1 MQVKRYEVSSINEAM
16 TKIKEDMGPDAII
29 LSTKKI
35 INGAGESALEVIA
48 ARDEKVVPPMKH
60 AVEVLSSESTS
71 LTEGRDDFYKFI
83 REEIGEVKEILR
95 AAQREKSVREE
106 LEELKETMDK
116 FFDLL
121 GARKRRSNP
130 DVNRR
135 VYYQLLSCGFSRA
148 SACSIMEELCAQ
160 ISSQE
165 QLTED
170 DVLQIVRQ
178 FVIKSMPAN
187 NTSGEEKRI
196 KAYVGATGV
205 GKTTTLA
212 KLAARY
218 SLMKKMNVGLITLD
232 TFRIAAIEQLR
243 TYAKIMGIRM
253 EVASTKETFQKSLQ
267 LLSDKDIVLIDTP
280 GRSCVDEGYL
290 GLMDNMLQNGDIETN
305 LLISST
311 ASEDNLMDMVAKY
324 SPFDY
329 DNLIITKTDES
340 RRFGILYDVI
350 NKARKPVS
358 FLTCGQNVPQD
369 IEEVTPHKMANLIM
383 KRVVH

>member
-1 MQVKRYEVSSINEAM
+1 MQVKRYEVSSISEAM
-16 TKIKEDMGPDAII
+16 AKIKEDLGTEAII

-35 INGAGESALEVIA
+35 KNTMGEVALEVMA
-48 ARDEKVVPPMKH
+48 ARDEKVIPPIKPTINSVPS
-60 AVEVLSSESTS
+60 ASSRLTEST
-71 LTEGRDDFYKFI
+71 EDIYHFI
-83 REEIGEVKEILR
+83 REEIGELKEIIR
-95 AAQREKSVREE
+95 AGQKEKSVTEE

-130 DVNRR
+130 EVNRK

-148 SACSIMEELCAQ
+148 TACSILEEIGTQ
-160 ISSQE
+160 VSSQD
-165 QLTED
+165 QLTEQ
-170 DVLQIVRQ
+170 DVLQIVEQ
-178 FVIKSMPAN
+178 YVINSIPVV
-187 NTSGEEKRI
+187 NTAKEEKRI

-218 SLMKKMNVGLITLD
+218 SLMQKKSVGLITLD
-232 TFRIAAIEQLR
+232 TFRIAAIEQLK

-253 EVASTKETFQKSLQ
+253 EVASTRETFQKSLQ
-267 LLSDKDIVLIDTP
+267 LLSDKDVILVDTP
-280 GRSCVDEGYL
+280 GRSCVDDSYL
-290 GLMDNMLQNGDIETN
+290 GLMDTMLQNGNIETS

-311 ASEDNLMDMVAKY
+311 ASEDNQLDMVTKY
-324 SPFDY
+324 LPFNY

-383 KRVVH
+383 RRVVH